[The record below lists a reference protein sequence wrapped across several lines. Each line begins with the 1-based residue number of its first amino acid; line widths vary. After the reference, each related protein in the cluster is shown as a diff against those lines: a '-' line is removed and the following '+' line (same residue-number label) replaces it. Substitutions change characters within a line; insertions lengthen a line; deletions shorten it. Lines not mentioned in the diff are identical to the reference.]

1 MRRWTA
7 GAAAVLLAVEGLV
20 LALFGLVLGDAVTSQ
35 NMSFGGLAPRAM
47 ALGAWVGLGLL
58 AALLLLVAGVCA
70 RMAVRDRSM
79 GRPTRILLILCAVV
93 HGVLAAVLLALSG
106 VVPFLELTVVL
117 ALLVLLLL
125 MPPATGPDPVS
136 APQVRRGPPPAGAL
150 PTPAP

>member
-7 GAAAVLLAVEGLV
+7 GAAAVLLVVEGLV
-20 LALFGLVLGDAVTSQ
+20 LALFGLVLGDAVTRQ
-35 NMSFGGLAPRAM
+35 NMSFGGLAPGAM

-58 AALLLLVAGVCA
+58 AALMLLAAGVCA
-70 RMAVRDRSM
+70 RMAVRERSM

-106 VVPFLELTVVL
+106 TVPFLALMVAL

-125 MPPATGPDPVS
+125 MPPATGPDQASGP
-136 APQVRRGPPPAGAL
+136 PVRRGPPPEAL